1 MRHIFYLISL
11 ITRGLVRLR
20 YRLDIRGLSEVK
32 KELKKQRKGGVLFL
46 SNHTSEVD
54 ATILTSLLWAGY
66 KPLPLI
72 TEDMYNVPLVHQV
85 SKQVGA
91 IPVPN
96 FERALNSY
104 KRRKW
109 TNGLK
114 AMIEGLKKGKNF
126 LVFPS
131 GRLKRTNK
139 EQLKGASGVHEVLQ
153 SGYTPTIVLIRLS
166 GLWGS
171 SFSCAQSG
179 EVPSILKMYF
189 RAFGLL
195 LQNLFFL
202 TPKRDVRIDFELVD
216 SKKLKKLSRLE
227 LNQELENWY
236 GAPFPECKEPAH
248 SVRERFWSPKRPKLA
263 RIKSKDTLSS
273 LKVPPKAKEAVFAHI
288 KELMGERAKEIELH
302 HELGTDLGLDSL
314 DIAELLTFL
323 EKRFGVRGCSPD
335 DLSTVASALELTVKK
350 HEKKQ
355 SDTCPLFK
363 SKQIRAWTAS
373 TASHPEP
380 VYPEGKT
387 VPEVFFKS
395 CARLNKRYACVDTAA
410 GRMLS
415 YNDLKKGVLAVKA
428 MLNRVPSK
436 HVGIMLP
443 SSAAAYIL
451 IIACELAGKIPVMLN
466 WTQGAMHLNS
476 ICKLMKLKTV
486 ITSKRFVDEAQGV
499 DFGEA
504 DLLFCFLEDLKKDL
518 SLKEK
523 LGILF
528 KSKRS
533 PEALLKDLEKPISKT
548 AAILFT
554 SGTEGDPKAVPL
566 SHSNILANQRSALKS
581 LELKK
586 SDSIFSILPPFHSF
600 GFNVTG
606 LLPWLYGI
614 RNVLSPNPLDSSALL
629 DRIKTWK
636 VSIFCGAP
644 SFLHPVLELAKSKD
658 LSSVRLFVTGAESMP
673 EKTHKLIL
681 KWKKAHFVEGYGMTE
696 SSPIVCVN
704 ATGDLKKGVG
714 LPIEGTEV
722 RILDE
727 KTKAFCPNGTSGL
740 VIVSGPS
747 LFSGYLYTKKSPFIK
762 IKGTSW
768 YSSGDIGMLDKEGN
782 LILTGRSKRIVKIGG
797 EMISLALIEQKLAAF
812 ADDKGWPHPLD
823 PNPFACCAEDEDSGK
838 PKLCLYTCIDKP
850 LDEINQ
856 ALKSLGFTNM
866 VKISRLAHVNHIP
879 LTGVGKID
887 YQKLIQSSET
897 GEKVTQPK
905 IKPPGARVKRAKEKS
920 ALS

>member
-11 ITRGLVRLR
+11 LTRALVRLR

-32 KELKKQRKGGVLFL
+32 KELKKRGEGVLFL

-72 TEDMYNVPLVHQV
+72 TEDMYNVPLIHQA

-109 TNGLK
+109 TDGLNS
-114 AMIEGLKKGKNF
+114 MIKGLKKGKNF

-131 GRLKRTNK
+131 GRLKRTSK

-153 SGYTPTIVLIRLS
+153 SGYTPQIVLIRLT

-171 SFSCAQSG
+171 SFSCAQTGS
-179 EVPSILKMYF
+179 VPPILKMYT
-189 RAFGLL
+189 RGLGL
-195 LQNLFFL
+195 FLQNLFFL
-202 TPKRDVRIDFELVD
+202 TPKRKVRIDFEIADVNR
-216 SKKLKKLSRLE
+216 LKKMSRLE

-236 GAPFPECKEPAH
+236 GALYPQGKEPAI
-248 SVRERFWSPKRPKLA
+248 SVRERFWLPSRPKMA
-263 RIKSKDTLSS
+263 RMKSKESLGN
-273 LKVPPKAKEAVFAHI
+273 LKVPLKVKEAVFAHL
-288 KELMGERAKEIELH
+288 KELMGERVKEIRLQD
-302 HELGTDLGLDSL
+302 ELGTDLGLDSL

-323 EKRFGVRGCSPD
+323 EKRFGVRGRSPD
-335 DLSTVASALELTVKK
+335 DLSTVASALELAVKK
-350 HEKKQ
+350 PDEKK
-355 SDTCPLFK
+355 SKASSLFNP
-363 SKQIRAWTAS
+363 KQIQAWVES
-373 TASHPEP
+373 RLEHPEP
-380 VYPEGKT
+380 IYPEGT
-387 VPEVFFKS
+387 TIPEVFFKT
-395 CARLNKRYACVDTAA
+395 CDRLKGRYACVDTAA
-410 GRMLS
+410 GRVLTYS
-415 YNDLKKGVLAVKA
+415 DLKKGALAITE
-428 MLNRVPSK
+428 MLSKVPSK

-443 SSAAAYIL
+443 SSAAAYLL
-451 IIACELAGKIPVMLN
+451 IIACQLAGKIPVMLN

-476 ICKLMKLKTV
+476 VCGLMKLKTV
-486 ITSKRFVDEAQGV
+486 ITSKRFVDEAGGV

-504 DLLFCFLEDLKKDL
+504 DQLFCFLEDMKKSL
-518 SLKEK
+518 SLRQKV
-523 LGILF
+523 GILIGSK
-528 KSKRS
+528 KSPK
-533 PEALLKDLEKPISKT
+533 ALLNRLKRPISKT

-586 SDSIFSILPPFHSF
+586 TDSIFSILPPFHSF

-606 LLPWLYGI
+606 LLPWLFGI
-614 RNVLSPNPLDSSALL
+614 RNVMSPNPLDSGVLL
-629 DRIKTWK
+629 ERIKTWQ

-644 SFLHPVLELAKSKD
+644 SFLHPVLELAKQKD
-658 LSSVRLFVTGAESMP
+658 LACVRLFVTGAESMP

-681 KWKKAHFVEGYGMTE
+681 KWKKANFVEGYGMTE

-704 ATGDLKKGVG
+704 TTGDLTKGVG
-714 LPIEGTEV
+714 RPIEGTSV
-722 RILDE
+722 RILNE
-727 KTKAFCPNGTSGL
+727 KTKTFCPNGTSGL
-740 VIVSGPS
+740 VVVSGPS
-747 LFSGYLYTKKSPFIK
+747 LFSGYLYTKKSPFIR
-762 IKGTSW
+762 IKKVDW
-768 YSSGDIGMLDKEGN
+768 YSSGDIGMFDGEGN
-782 LILTGRSKRIVKIGG
+782 LVLTGRSKRIVKIGG
-797 EMISLALIEQKLAAF
+797 EMISLALIEQKLAGF
-812 ADDKGWPHPLD
+812 ADQKGWPHPLD

-850 LDEINQ
+850 LDEINK

-866 VKISRLAHVNHIP
+866 VKISRHHHVNHIP

-887 YQKLIQSSET
+887 YQKLTQATKSPEVDSSK
-897 GEKVTQPK
+897 KV
-905 IKPPGARVKRAKEKS
+905 KPASGRVKKAKEKS
-920 ALS
+920 SLS